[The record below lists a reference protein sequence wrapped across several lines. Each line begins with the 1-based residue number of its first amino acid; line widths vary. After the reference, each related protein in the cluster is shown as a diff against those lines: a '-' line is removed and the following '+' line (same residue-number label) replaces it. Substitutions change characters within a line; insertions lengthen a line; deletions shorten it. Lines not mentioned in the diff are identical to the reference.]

1 MEPKVTQTF
10 YPDAGTP
17 APWYEARQRLAGAE
31 TFWLSTVRPDHRPH
45 TVPVLT
51 VLIDDTLRFS
61 AGAST
66 RKVANL
72 TQDPRCT
79 IATNWDGLDI
89 VVEGKVAQVRDDA
102 RLRVVA
108 DTFVTKYGWGLTLTV
123 RDGAILDIG
132 GAPTAG
138 PPPYYIYEVVPSVAF
153 GFPNEAAL
161 NPTRWVF

>member
-1 MEPKVTQTF
+1 
-10 YPDAGTP
+10 
-17 APWYEARQRLAGAE
+17 
-31 TFWLSTVRPDHRPH
+31 
-45 TVPVLT
+45 
-51 VLIDDTLRFS
+51 
-61 AGAST
+61 
-66 RKVANL
+66 
-72 TQDPRCT
+72 
-79 IATNWDGLDI
+79 